1 MFTLYGINGP
11 VPGVWSDDERRLRG
25 LARAQGVRPIAAGV
39 AGAAAPVAPVVPRP
53 QREAV
58 EAYEQVQHVDL
69 ERGPLYRAAQLMR
82 GPVVTVGDGD
92 GVGAAWRVLRDENIR
107 QAPVVDAA
115 GTPVGIVTERDLL
128 TAVDI
133 DGDRVIEVLTR
144 IVRDVMTTPVVAATP
159 DTDIRRIAAVM
170 LEHGVDAVPILNEG
184 GRLVGIVSR
193 SDILRATVSD
203 PPLSLWR

>member
-11 VPGVWSDDERRLRG
+11 VPGVWSDDQRRLRG
-25 LARAQGVRPIAAGV
+25 LARTQGVRPIAAG
-39 AGAAAPVAPVVPRP
+39 AAAAVAPPVLSRP

-58 EAYEQVQHVDL
+58 EAYEGVQQGDL
-69 ERGPLYRAAQLMR
+69 ERGPLYRATQLMR
-82 GPVVTVGDGD
+82 GPVVTVGAADP
-92 GVGAAWRVLRDENIR
+92 VGGAWRVLRDENIR

-115 GTPVGIVTERDLL
+115 GTPIGIVTERDLL
-128 TAVDI
+128 TAVDV

-159 DTDIRRIAAVM
+159 DTDIRHIAAVM

-193 SDILRATVSD
+193 SDILRAAVAD